1 MRIVKATDRS
11 IEPFCEL
18 GLRKNWV
25 RPVRWISTVS
35 KTFIK
40 KKLAR
45 WGVTNCSFF
54 EPPAGSE
61 LNGWKF
67 VIIFICKDEIE
78 ILGGWKNFY
87 DATSLNGKNGKLR
100 RYISKRGLLWK
111 CRKDVV
117 GRIIYEAVKILIR
130 RVYPGR
136 IGSFVKGVAT
146 EGNAVVINF
155 ITTNFPH
162 GTFL

>member
-1 MRIVKATDRS
+1 M
-11 IEPFCEL
+11 E
-18 GLRKNWV
+18 
-25 RPVRWISTVS
+25 
-35 KTFIK
+35 
-40 KKLAR
+40 
-45 WGVTNCSFF
+45 
-54 EPPAGSE
+54 
-61 LNGWKF
+61 
-67 VIIFICKDEIE
+67 
-78 ILGGWKNFY
+78 
-87 DATSLNGKNGKLR
+87 KNGKLR

-162 GTFL
+162 GTFVIDEENRYALVNKNCYTVTATIVRCSVSCRMYII